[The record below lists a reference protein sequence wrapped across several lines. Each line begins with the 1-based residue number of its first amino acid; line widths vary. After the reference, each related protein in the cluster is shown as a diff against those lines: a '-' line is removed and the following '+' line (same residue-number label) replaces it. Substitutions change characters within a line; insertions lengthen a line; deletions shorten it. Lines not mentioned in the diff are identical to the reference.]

1 MNIRT
6 VGVICGVLS
15 GFFWGTMDIA
25 SQYLLHTAKLTPAP
39 FISLTMLLSTVL
51 LFAAALV
58 RSPQETFAVLKSP
71 RNIGQMMIFGL
82 LLLLTEVS
90 FYVCVKYSNAETA
103 AVIAATRPFCIM
115 GLLIFASVRP
125 TVSQILCCGL
135 ALAGVSLL
143 ATKGNFSAISLH
155 WLPVLIGL
163 GAPLFSAGYTLQSRA
178 IVRMVGPLISMAWAM
193 LFASVLSNIY
203 FPFWQ
208 VKLDWTFL
216 TVLSVFW
223 VAVMGHIVAYMLYI
237 ISAGKILPTITGV
250 LETVE
255 PLTAILL
262 SWLLFSQKMNTPM
275 LIGASMILAAVV
287 FLGFVGSKRNFQ

>member
-1 MNIRT
+1 MNIRA
-6 VGVICGVLS
+6 VGVICGILS

-25 SQYLLHTAKLTPAP
+25 SQYLLHTVKLTPAP
-39 FISLTMLLSTVL
+39 FISLTMLLSAVI
-51 LFAAALV
+51 LFTAAWIRA
-58 RSPQETFAVLKSP
+58 PQKTFAVFKSP
-71 RNIGQMMIFGL
+71 RDIGQTMIFGL

-125 TVSQILCCGL
+125 TISQILCCGL

-143 ATKGNFSAISLH
+143 ATKGNFAAISLR
-155 WLPVLIGL
+155 WLPILIGL

-178 IVRMVGPLISMAWAM
+178 IVRRVGPLASMAWAM
-193 LFASVLSNIY
+193 LFACALSNIY

-216 TVLSVFW
+216 TAFSVFW

-237 ISAGKILPTITGV
+237 ISAGKILPTVTGV

-255 PLTAILL
+255 PLTAIFL
-262 SWLLFSQKMNTPM
+262 SWQLFSQKMNTPM
-275 LIGASMILAAVV
+275 LIGASMILAAVI
-287 FLGFVGSKRNFQ
+287 FLGIVGSKKNFT